1 MSVEFFGSCDPRFV
15 PTPGALVDEL
25 MVRGIIL
32 RAYGPFPGSG
42 AHTVLCFAEGGVRGF
57 SLRIEEERVPVELL
71 FRQNVLPSLA
81 DWRCLLSAMQRLLS
95 VPSLEIRDEDGAD
108 LTHETLEDWKAE
120 AVYRERHVWE
130 IQSLLASWE
139 TGADTFTIPTYPYD
153 LKIGR
158 QDVDSLA
165 PAESQFDRI
174 QSVLLAQV
182 EHFESCFE
190 PSIMTMQDQAGRE
203 YRMITWTPAVPTLA
217 WEVDVVSLGAAF
229 FGRFLT
235 IAFRDLIAALGP
247 RARVIGSVTAGIKR
261 YELPALDFSRPKD
274 QKLRAKIVSL
284 KPFFMDDSQPDQP
297 DRCDG

>member
-1 MSVEFFGSCDPRFV
+1 MSIEFFGSCDPRFV
-15 PTPGALVDEL
+15 PAPGALVDEL
-25 MVRGIIL
+25 MARGIIL

-42 AHTVLCFAEGGVRGF
+42 AHTVLGYPEGGIRGF

-71 FRQNVLPSLA
+71 FRQNILPSLA
-81 DWRCLLSAMQRLLS
+81 DWRCLLSTMQRLLS
-95 VPSLEIRDEDGAD
+95 VPSLEIRDENGAD
-108 LTHETLEDWKAE
+108 LTDETLEDWKAE
-120 AVYRERHVWE
+120 AVYRERHGWE
-130 IQSLLASWE
+130 VQSLLADWE
-139 TGADTFTIPTYPYD
+139 SGEDTFTIPTYPYD

-158 QDVDSLA
+158 QDVDSSI

-182 EHFESCFE
+182 EYFNSCFE
-190 PSIMTMQDQAGRE
+190 PSIMAMQDQTGRE
-203 YRMITWTPAVPTLA
+203 YRMITWTPTIPTLA

-229 FGRFLT
+229 FGRFQT
-235 IAFRDLIAALGP
+235 VAFRDLIAVLGP
-247 RARVIGSVTAGIKR
+247 RARVIGSITAGIKR
-261 YELPALDFSRPKD
+261 YELPALEFSRPKD